1 VCFRKHGAASSSA
14 LPHLLGTVRRRV
26 LPLVQDVNR
35 RPVEQKQ
42 LHYQGVPSHH
52 SLMQGRVAFVV
63 ASIDGG
69 PVLGEK
75 TGQHNPWDYSL

>member
-1 VCFRKHGAASSSA
+1 
-14 LPHLLGTVRRRV
+14 
-26 LPLVQDVNR
+26 
-35 RPVEQKQ
+35 
-42 LHYQGVPSHH
+42 VPSHH